1 MKICFFLQRR
11 FAFVG
16 HNLATLL
23 KEKYGLNDFC
33 GLVSQRSSYN
43 FLKKQQDV
51 NYSCLLLD
59 EEVHN
64 KFKDESLNLDY
75 LCWLEKEFGIP
86 NLWPYLTADRV
97 IMHNQ
102 LVREYPYDK
111 SPYTHE
117 EMLRILQVTAK
128 AIISF
133 LEKEKPDIIIF
144 SIVSNLSSSLLYH
157 IARKKGIKTL
167 ALFLNLFQNLA
178 VISEDMDK
186 ISGLE
191 KNFKKHL
198 DNIEGGE
205 IPQEAYQMIK
215 KFRNEPK
222 SYSSNN
228 KVTPKNQLLSH
239 LKRFDFLLPRHIF
252 NFWHWFFKSLRI
264 YYSTADRFDYSFI
277 SPWNYLKDATKRKL
291 RNLFDANDLFEEL
304 NPKENFAFF
313 PLQTEPEVSLLV
325 LAPHKTNQLETA
337 KQIAMSLPVGF
348 KLYVKEHPNM
358 VFYRPRSFY
367 KELKKIPNVKI
378 INPTTSS
385 YDIIRSAK
393 LITVATGTVGWE
405 AILLKKPLIFFG
417 NFFYNQ
423 LSFVKKCQAF
433 EDLPY
438 LIKEQLE
445 NFNFNEN
452 ELLAFVASALESS
465 VQNTDVPHLWD
476 DERDLS
482 KQKKALE
489 PLADLIA
496 KKLNLF

>member
-16 HNLATLL
+16 HNLAALL

-51 NYSCLLLD
+51 DYSCLLLD
-59 EEVHN
+59 ENVHN
-64 KFKDESLNLDY
+64 KFKDEPLDIDY

-86 NLWPYLTADRV
+86 NLWPYLITDRV

-117 EMLRILQVTAK
+117 ETLRILQVTAK

-133 LEKEKPDIIIF
+133 LEKEKPDVIIF

-157 IARKKGIKTL
+157 IARKKGIKTMV
-167 ALFLNLFQNLA
+167 LFLNLFQSMAL
-178 VISEDMDK
+178 ISEDTDK

-198 DNIEGGE
+198 DNIEKGD
-205 IPQEAYQMIK
+205 IPREAYQMIE

-222 SYSSNN
+222 SYFSDC
-228 KVTPKNQLLSH
+228 KTAPKNQPLSR
-239 LKRFDFLLPRHIF
+239 LKQFNFLLPRHILR
-252 NFWHWFFKSLRI
+252 FWRWLFKSLLI
-264 YYSTADRFDYSFI
+264 YYSTPDRFDYSFI

-291 RNLFDANDLFEEL
+291 RNLFGVNDLFEEL
-304 NPKENFAFF
+304 NPKENFVFF
-313 PLQTEPEVSLLV
+313 PLQSEPEVSLLV

-348 KLYVKEHPNM
+348 KLYVKEHPQM
-358 VFYRPRSFY
+358 VIYRPRSFY

-378 INPTTSS
+378 INPTASS
-385 YDIIRSAK
+385 YDLIRFAK
-393 LITVATGTVGWE
+393 LITVTTGTVGWE
-405 AILLKKPLIFFG
+405 AVLLKKPLIFFG
-417 NFFYNQ
+417 NVFYNQ
-423 LSFVKKCQAF
+423 LSFVKKCRAF
-433 EDLPY
+433 EDLPR

-465 VQNTDVPHLWD
+465 AQNTDVPYLWD
-476 DERDLS
+476 EECDLG

-489 PLADLIA
+489 PLADLLA
-496 KKLNLF
+496 KKLGLF